1 MYAQLPR
8 PVVFACRI
16 GQQLLLAAVLALGLR
31 PCVARAQDTLVV
43 SVKTDSGR
51 PLPDALVRI
60 ANPRYGQHWTRA
72 TTDSAGIARLEP
84 APRDSFMLEVLHI
97 GYDRSLFPLRDTS
110 TAVTVVM
117 KRTVLQLTE
126 VCLTNALPAILL
138 QLDSAITAG
147 RTRVVAQ
154 VRDGSFLEVDSLD
167 LPSERTSLQFA
178 WERVGTY
185 DIEITARGYERW
197 SRSDVRVTKDRCH
210 VVPQVIRVRLRP
222 RR

>member
-1 MYAQLPR
+1 
-8 PVVFACRI
+8 
-16 GQQLLLAAVLALGLR
+16 LLAAVLVLGLR
-31 PCVARAQDTLVV
+31 PRLAQAQDTLVV

-51 PLPDALVRI
+51 PLPDALVSI

-84 APRDSFMLEVLHI
+84 APRDSFTLEVRHI
-97 GYDRSLFPLRDTS
+97 GYERSRFPMRDTS
-110 TAVTVVM
+110 AAVTVVM
-117 KRTVLQLTE
+117 KRAAVQLTE
-126 VCLTNALPAILL
+126 VCLTYALPAISL
-138 QLDSAITAG
+138 QLDSAITSG
-147 RTRVVAQ
+147 RTRIVAR
-154 VRDGSFLEVDSLD
+154 VRDGSFFEVDSLD
-167 LPSERTSLQFA
+167 VPSERKSLAFA

-185 DIEITARGYERW
+185 DIEITAGGYKRW